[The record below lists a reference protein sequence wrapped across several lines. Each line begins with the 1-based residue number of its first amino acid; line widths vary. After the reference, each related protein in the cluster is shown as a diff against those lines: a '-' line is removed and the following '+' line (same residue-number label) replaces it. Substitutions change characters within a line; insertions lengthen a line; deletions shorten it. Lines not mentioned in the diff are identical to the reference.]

1 MISKFRVVMRKWKPW
16 QEQTYYLLKLTC
28 VRWNVPA
35 WLRHAN
41 QFRHFTRKIEVVL
54 NSLKIFIQGDV
65 RCKIS
70 NYLYLNRIMKYSRRF
85 LSTALTSF
93 GIFFY
98 LGPHNF
104 VKPQSCTTLFPRASL
119 KLCITKFPV
128 TTEPNLTLA
137 CNFDKSHDVNIV
149 ITFTLSKC

>member
-1 MISKFRVVMRKWKPW
+1 MINKFRVVMRKWKPW
-16 QEQTYYLLKLTC
+16 QEQTYYLLKLSC
-28 VRWNVPA
+28 VRWNLPA
-35 WLRHAN
+35 CLRHAN
-41 QFRHFTRKIEVVL
+41 QFLHFTRKIQVVL

-65 RCKIS
+65 RCKRS
-70 NYLYLNRIMKYSRRF
+70 NYLFLNRIMKYSSF
-85 LSTALTSF
+85 LSPALTNL
-93 GIFFY
+93 GTFFD

-104 VKPQSCTTLFPRASL
+104 VKPQSCTTLFPSASL

-137 CNFDKSHDVNIV
+137 CNFDKIHDVNIV